1 MKEAQK
7 GKSYKSP
14 PRKLVAFFEKSR
26 DRWKAKCRE
35 AKIEV
40 KRLKN
45 RVRFLERSKEH
56 WKSRVKELEAELA
69 MVKAK
74 ERGKEEELEQLKK
87 RLPKNQWSQEARKRL
102 ISFLTITSTLS
113 DMSRCLCHWCYQ
125 QRQVFDVQVEPSRQS
140 YCLYNFRYP
149 PPSRFSGRFWL
160 FRLGY
165 YKLTRPKE
173 RADDWVWIVDH
184 TVQLGDEKCLVILCI
199 RLCNLPAPGDCLSHE
214 DVEPLALF
222 PVKQSNGEVVFQ

>member
-1 MKEAQK
+1 MKEALK
-7 GKSYKSP
+7 RKSYKSP
-14 PRKLVAFFEKSR
+14 PRKLVTFFEKSR
-26 DRWKAKCRE
+26 DRWKAKCRD

-45 RVRFLERSKEH
+45 RVRFLEKSKEH

-74 ERGKEEELEQLKK
+74 EREKEEEFEQLKK
-87 RLPKNQWSQEARKRL
+87 RLPKNQWSQEALKRL

-140 YCLYNFRYP
+140 YGLYNFRY
-149 PPSRFSGRFWL
+149 
-160 FRLGY
+160 
-165 YKLTRPKE
+165 
-173 RADDWVWIVDH
+173 
-184 TVQLGDEKCLVILCI
+184 
-199 RLCNLPAPGDCLSHE
+199 LPHPG
-214 DVEPLALF
+214 F
-222 PVKQSNGEVVFQ
+222 PVVSGCSGWDITNSRDRKSGQTIGCGLSITQSNSVLRSVW